1 MPGVGGSEGTAI
13 PSATRRAMPDLDLS
27 AKYLAQ
33 SRANELEA
41 KGTLASE
48 KVLWMRLPRVVP
60 EIVGGTLNPP
70 LC

>member
-1 MPGVGGSEGTAI
+1 
-13 PSATRRAMPDLDLS
+13 MPDLDLS

-60 EIVGGTLNPP
+60 EIVGGTLKPP